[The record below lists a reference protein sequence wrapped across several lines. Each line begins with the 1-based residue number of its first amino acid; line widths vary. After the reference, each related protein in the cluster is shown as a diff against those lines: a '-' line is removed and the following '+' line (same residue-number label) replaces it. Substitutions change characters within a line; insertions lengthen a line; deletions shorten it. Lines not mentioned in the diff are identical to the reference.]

1 MYEIITESE
10 NPQLTTLNEMMV
22 QVQNSLPTDVEQ
34 SIYYAKLKHLLHPE
48 IFNFCKEQIELK
60 QDLNLFR
67 MSVGKPMVEKEI
79 REYIDNLKQKY
90 NEHYENVGLDYHIEV
105 TRYDYGVPVFVV
117 IKRTEIFMKK
127 FVFRFKKE
135 RLTDG
140 IANLSQS
147 GLILNTLKKGSE

>member
-1 MYEIITESE
+1 MYEIITEAE

-22 QVQNSLPTDVEQ
+22 QVQDSLPTDVEQ
-34 SIYYAKLKHLLHPE
+34 SIYYAKLKQLLHPE

-90 NEHYENVGLDYHIEV
+90 NEHYENVGLDYHIEI
-105 TRYDYGVPVFVV
+105 TRYDYGVPVFCI
-117 IKRTEIFMKK
+117 IKRNNKIYMKK
-127 FVFRFKKE
+127 FVFRFRKINQKE
-135 RLTDG
+135 G
-140 IANLSQS
+140 IGNLSNA
-147 GLILNTLKKGSE
+147 GIPIGGNDE